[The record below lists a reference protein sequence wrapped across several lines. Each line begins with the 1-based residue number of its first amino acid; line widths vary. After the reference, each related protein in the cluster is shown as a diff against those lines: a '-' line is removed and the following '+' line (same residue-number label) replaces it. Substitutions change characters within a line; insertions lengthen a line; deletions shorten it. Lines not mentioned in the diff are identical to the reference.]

1 MFSKYPFIRIVIP
14 FISGILLCPSLSI
27 HVIYILIGLVFTVSV
42 IGELMPAP
50 LKWKHR
56 YLSGLILQL
65 QILLLG
71 ICVTSLMDF
80 EKKEFSQNALLMSSV
95 IKLDHEGKKYNRY
108 ISKAIELKN
117 KKTTTATLIY
127 TYIPNTFTQ
136 LTAGTLFIT
145 SQTPSRISAKINPG
159 DFNFAT
165 FAGNKG
171 IHYNLFIQDSSDFIK
186 IGYEKPR
193 LHDFLLMIKLWVLH
207 TIRKNLS
214 DPIDAGLT
222 EALLIGYKEDLDSSL
237 QESYT
242 NTGVSH
248 IIAISGMHLGLI
260 FYLLDLLTRTVAN
273 KRISKLLAIGMTL
286 PLLWIFSLL
295 TGASASVLRSVL
307 VFTFLIIGN
316 LLNKRK
322 SSINSLMASCF
333 VLLLINPKMIYDI
346 GFQLSYA
353 AVLSILIFEP
363 LISNLLFLKNK
374 MLNYLWSMISITLA
388 AQILTTPFVLLHF
401 KQFPVF
407 FLFTN
412 LVAVPIS
419 SLILL
424 LSILLCVFEILL
436 LNTSMVSKSIHLL
449 IQFMNNYIDQIDKIP
464 FNNIHMNFNLSLF
477 ISTFFSIALLTH
489 SLRKNK
495 KPSLTVLSLTI
506 FIPTFIHTC
515 NFIENISTKQILV
528 LNIKNQTC
536 LIHQHGRTALM
547 LVSEELLQ
555 DKKQLTKLTKKLRNG
570 LGIEKWEF
578 TSLSKLP
585 YLIQFAT
592 ELHEPEFILLSNFKE
607 SLKNLNTAAE
617 APENNKYIIADGSNK
632 LWKIKQWEK
641 EAQELHLPLHSTP
654 AAGPFIMPCNTS
666 CN

>member
-80 EKKEFSQNALLMSSV
+80 EKKEFSQNALFMSSV

-136 LTAGTLFIT
+136 LTAGTIFIT
-145 SQTPSRISAKINPG
+145 SQTPSRISAIINPG
-159 DFNFAT
+159 DFDFAT
-165 FAGNKG
+165 FAANKG

-363 LISNLLFLKNK
+363 LISKLLFLKNK

-424 LSILLCVFEILL
+424 LAILLCVFEILL
-436 LNTSMVSKSIHLL
+436 LNTSIVSKSIHLL
-449 IQFMNNYIDQIDKIP
+449 IQFMNDYIDQIDKIP
-464 FNNIHMNFNLSLF
+464 FNNIYVNFNLSLF
-477 ISTFFSIALLTH
+477 ISMLFSIALLTH
-489 SLRKNK
+489 SLTKNK
-495 KPSLTVLSLTI
+495 KPGLPVLSLAI
-506 FIPTFIHTC
+506 FIPTFIHTGS
-515 NFIENISTKQILV
+515 FIDHISTKQILV
-528 LNIKNQTC
+528 LNIKNKTC
-536 LIHQHGRTALM
+536 LIHQHGRNALM

-592 ELHEPEFILLSNFKE
+592 ESHQPKFTLLSNFKE

-654 AAGPFIMPCNTS
+654 AAGPFIMTCNPS

>member
-1 MFSKYPFIRIVIP
+1 MNLEKQEFSKN
-14 FISGILLCPSLSI
+14 G
-27 HVIYILIGLVFTVSV
+27 
-42 IGELMPAP
+42 
-50 LKWKHR
+50 
-56 YLSGLILQL
+56 
-65 QILLLG
+65 
-71 ICVTSLMDF
+71 
-80 EKKEFSQNALLMSSV
+80 LLMINI
-95 IKLDHEGKKYNRY
+95 IKLDHEGEKYQRY
-108 ISKAIELKN
+108 ISKAVELKN
-117 KKTTTATLIY
+117 KKPTTGSPIF
-127 TYIPNTFTQ
+127 TYIPNTSTQ

-145 SQTPSRISAKINPG
+145 SQIPSSISSTSNPG
-159 DFNFAT
+159 EFDFSN

-171 IHYNLFIQDSSDFIK
+171 IHHTLFIQDTNNVIK
-186 IGYEKPR
+186 IGHETSR
-193 LHDFLLMIKLWVLH
+193 LADFLFTVKLWILH
-207 TIRKNLS
+207 AIRKNLS

-260 FYLLDLLTRTVAN
+260 FYLLDLLLRTVTN

-322 SSINSLMASCF
+322 SSINSLMASGF
-333 VLLLINPKMIYDI
+333 VLLLINPKMIYDV

-353 AVLSILIFEP
+353 AVLSILIYEP
-363 LISNLLFLKNK
+363 CINKLLFLKNK
-374 MLNYLWSMISITLA
+374 ILNYLWNMISITLA

-436 LNTSMVSKSIHLL
+436 LNTSLVSELIHLL
-449 IQFMNNYIDQIDKIP
+449 IQLMNGYINQIDKIS
-464 FNNIHMNFNLSLF
+464 FNNIHVNFNLSLF
-477 ISTFFSIALLTH
+477 ITTLFAIVLLTNN
-489 SLRKNK
+489 LIKNK
-495 KPSLTVLSLTI
+495 KSSLIVLALAI
-506 FIPTFIHTC
+506 FMPTFMHTY
-515 NFIENISTKQILV
+515 NFIDHINTKQILV
-528 LNIKNQTC
+528 LHLKKQTC
-536 LIHQHGRTALM
+536 LIHQHGRTARM

-555 DKKQLTKLTKKLRNG
+555 DKKQLTKLTKTLRNG
-570 LGIEKWEF
+570 LGIENWEF

-585 YLIQFAT
+585 YLIQFAGQPQQ
-592 ELHEPEFILLSNFKE
+592 PEFTLLSNFNE
-607 SLKNLNTAAE
+607 SLNNLNTAAE
-617 APENNKYIIADGSNK
+617 AAAKNTYLIADGSNK

-654 AAGPFIMPCNTS
+654 TAGPFILPCNPS
-666 CN
+666 CK

>member
-1 MFSKYPFIRIVIP
+1 MN
-14 FISGILLCPSLSI
+14 L
-27 HVIYILIGLVFTVSV
+27 
-42 IGELMPAP
+42 
-50 LKWKHR
+50 
-56 YLSGLILQL
+56 
-65 QILLLG
+65 
-71 ICVTSLMDF
+71 
-80 EKKEFSQNALLMSSV
+80 EKKEFSKNALFITSI
-95 IKLDHEGKKYNRY
+95 IKLDNEGKKYNRY
-108 ISKAIELKN
+108 ISRAFELKKN
-117 KKTTTATLIY
+117 KSANTSLLYI
-127 TYIPNTFTQ
+127 YIPNTFTQ
-136 LTAGTLFIT
+136 FSAGTILIT
-145 SQTPSRISAKINPG
+145 SQTPSRIPSKINPG
-159 DFNFAT
+159 DFDFAT

-171 IHYNLFIQDSSDFIK
+171 IRYNLFIQDSSDVIK
-186 IGYEKPR
+186 ICYEKPR
-193 LHDFLLMIKLWVLH
+193 LHDFLLKIKIWVLH
-207 TIRKNLS
+207 AIRKNLS

-260 FYLLDLLTRTVAN
+260 FYLLDLLTGTVAN

-286 PLLWIFSLL
+286 PLLWVFSLL

-333 VLLLINPKMIYDI
+333 VLLLINPKIIYDI

-363 LISNLLFLKNK
+363 LISKLLFLKNK
-374 MLNYLWSMISITLA
+374 MLHYLWSMISITLA

-424 LSILLCVFEILL
+424 LAILLCVFEILL

-464 FNNIHMNFNLSLF
+464 LNNIHVNFNLSLF
-477 ISTFFSIALLTH
+477 ISMLFSIALVTH
-489 SLRKNK
+489 SLTKNK
-495 KPSLTVLSLTI
+495 KPSLTVLSLAI
-506 FIPTFIHTC
+506 FIPIFIHTGS
-515 NFIENISTKQILV
+515 FIDHISTKQILV

-578 TSLSKLP
+578 ASLSKLP
-585 YLIQFAT
+585 YLIQFAIQSHQPAFT
-592 ELHEPEFILLSNFKE
+592 LLSNFNE

-617 APENNKYIIADGSNK
+617 APENNKYIITDGSNK

-641 EAQELHLPLHSTP
+641 EAQELHLPFHSTP
-654 AAGPFIMPCNTS
+654 SAGPFIMPCNPS

>member
-1 MFSKYPFIRIVIP
+1 MPT
-14 FISGILLCPSLSI
+14 SI
-27 HVIYILIGLVFTVSV
+27 KWKCRYLIGLIFQ
-42 IGELMPAP
+42 L
-50 LKWKHR
+50 
-56 YLSGLILQL
+56 LIV
-65 QILLLG
+65 LLG
-71 ICVTSLMDF
+71 ICVTSLMNL
-80 EKKEFSQNALLMSSV
+80 EKQEFSKNGLLMINI
-95 IKLDHEGKKYNRY
+95 IKLDHEGEKYQRY
-108 ISKAIELKN
+108 ISKAVELKN
-117 KKTTTATLIY
+117 KKSTTGSLIY
-127 TYIPNTFTQ
+127 TYIPSTSTQ

-145 SQTPSRISAKINPG
+145 SQIPSSISSISNPG
-159 DFNFAT
+159 EFDFSN

-171 IHYNLFIQDSSDFIK
+171 IRHNLFIQDTNDLIK
-186 IGYEKPR
+186 IGHETSR
-193 LHDFLLMIKLWVLH
+193 LADFLFTVKLWILH

-237 QESYT
+237 QERYT

-260 FYLLDLLTRTVAN
+260 FYLLDLLLRTLTN

-322 SSINSLMASCF
+322 SSINLLMASGF
-333 VLLLINPKMIYDI
+333 VLLLINPKMIYDV

-353 AVLSILIFEP
+353 AVLSILIYEP
-363 LISNLLFLKNK
+363 LINKLLFLKNK
-374 MLNYLWSMISITLA
+374 ILNYLWSMISITLA
-388 AQILTTPFVLLHF
+388 AQILTTPFILLHF

-407 FLFTN
+407 FLFAN

-436 LNTSMVSKSIHLL
+436 LNTSLVSELMHLL
-449 IQFMNNYIDQIDKIP
+449 IQLMNWYINQIDKIS
-464 FNNIHMNFNLSLF
+464 FNNIHVNFNLSLF
-477 ISTFFSIALLTH
+477 ITTLFAIVLLTNN
-489 SLRKNK
+489 LTKNK
-495 KPSLTVLSLTI
+495 KPSLTLLVLAISIPI
-506 FIPTFIHTC
+506 FSRTY
-515 NFIENISTKQILV
+515 NFIDHINTKQILV
-528 LNIKNQTC
+528 LHLKKQTC
-536 LIHQHGRTALM
+536 LIHQHGRTARI

-555 DKKQLTKLTKKLRNG
+555 DKKQLIKLTKTLRNG
-570 LGIEKWEF
+570 LGIENWEF

-585 YLIQFAT
+585 YLIQFT
-592 ELHEPEFILLSNFKE
+592 RQPQQPEFTLLSNFNE
-607 SLKNLNTAAE
+607 SLNNLNSAVKAA
-617 APENNKYIIADGSNK
+617 AKNTYLIADGSNK

-654 AAGPFIMPCNTS
+654 TAGPFILPCNPS
-666 CN
+666 CK

>member
-1 MFSKYPFIRIVIP
+1 M
-14 FISGILLCPSLSI
+14 CPTLSI
-27 HVIYILIGLVFTVSV
+27 HVIYILTGSIFTLSV
-42 IGELMPAP
+42 IGEFLPSV

-56 YLSGLILQL
+56 YLQGLMLQL
-65 QILLLG
+65 LIAFLG
-71 ICVTSLMDF
+71 IWVTNLMNF
-80 EKKEFSQNALLMSSV
+80 EKKEFSKNALFMSSV
-95 IKLDHEGKKYNRY
+95 IKLDHEGEKYNRY
-108 ISKAIELKN
+108 ISRTFELKRKN
-117 KKTTTATLIY
+117 PANNSLLY
-127 TYIPNTFTQ
+127 FYVPNTFTQ
-136 LTAGTLFIT
+136 FSAGTIFIT
-145 SQTPSRISAKINPG
+145 SQPPSKIPSKINPG
-159 DFNFAT
+159 DFDFAS

-171 IHYNLFIQDSSDFIK
+171 IHFNLFIQDSSDIIK
-186 IGYEKPR
+186 IGYEKQR
-193 LHDFLLMIKLWVLH
+193 LHDFLLKIKMWVLQA
-207 TIRKNLS
+207 IRKNLS

-286 PLLWIFSLL
+286 PLLWVFSLL

-322 SSINSLMASCF
+322 SSINSLMASSF
-333 VLLLINPKMIYDI
+333 VLLLINPKMIYDV

-363 LISNLLFLKNK
+363 LISKLLFLKNK
-374 MLNYLWSMISITLA
+374 ILNYLWSMISITLA

-424 LSILLCVFEILL
+424 LAILLCVFEILF

-449 IQFMNNYIDQIDKIP
+449 IQLMNDYINQIDKIP
-464 FNNIHMNFNLSLF
+464 FNNIHVNFNLPLF
-477 ISTFFSIALLTH
+477 ISTLFSIALLTH
-489 SLRKNK
+489 SLTKNK
-495 KPSLTVLSLTI
+495 RPSLTVLSVAI
-506 FIPTFIHTC
+506 FIPIFIHTC
-515 NFIENISTKQILV
+515 NFINHINTKQILV

-536 LIHQHGRTALM
+536 LIHQHGRTARM

-555 DKKQLTKLTKKLRNG
+555 DKKQLTKLTKKLKNG

-592 ELHEPEFILLSNFKE
+592 ESHQPKFTLLSNFKE
-607 SLKNLNTAAE
+607 SLKNLITSSE

-641 EAQELHLPLHSTP
+641 EAQELHLPLHLTT
-654 AAGPFIMPCNTS
+654 AAGPFIMPCNPS